1 VESRDPIRGRF
12 RSPEFRRL
20 SHGLLLPRLSTVEAE
35 SSEEKLRD
43 LKAWRLVLPPDAVFT
58 HVTAAWLFDWWLP
71 RLPEHVPT
79 FAATA
84 ADARPR
90 RAGLVCSRLE
100 VVAANLVRYA
110 LPVDAPGEVLLR
122 AARDLAVLDLV
133 VLIDCALAKRDVT
146 RNELEI
152 LANSRRPGCRRLRA
166 ALAMSDARSESA
178 WESLLRVFHEIAQ
191 IPVDPQ
197 AAVVDQNGSFVA
209 RADLLV
215 IQTGDLHEYDG
226 AHHDRPAQRTQ
237 DLRRLRRIQE
247 ANRVR
252 RGFTA
257 PDLVVSPGVTMHEL
271 DRVLGRPHDP
281 RRIEVWTTYL
291 QESCLTAKG
300 RLRLQNRWL
309 ATRHWSQT
317 PA

>member
-1 VESRDPIRGRF
+1 V
-12 RSPEFRRL
+12 
-20 SHGLLLPRLSTVEAE
+20 
-35 SSEEKLRD
+35 RD
-43 LKAWRLVLPPDAVFT
+43 LQAWRLVLPPDAVFT
-58 HVTAAWLFDWWLP
+58 HITAAWLFGWWLP
-71 RLPEHVPT
+71 RLPEHVPA

-84 ADARPR
+84 ANTRPR

-100 VVAANLVRYA
+100 VVAGGLERWG
-110 LPVDAPGEVLLR
+110 LPVDLAGEVLLR

-133 VLIDCALAKRDVT
+133 LLIDCALGRRDVT
-146 RNELEI
+146 FDELEV
-152 LANSRRPGCRRLRA
+152 LAKCGRPGCRRLRL
-166 ALAMSDARSESA
+166 ALALSDARAESP
-178 WESLLRVFHEIAQ
+178 WECLLRVFHTVAE
-191 IPVDPQ
+191 IPVEPQ
-197 AAVVDQNGSFVA
+197 AVILDELGSFVA

-215 IQTGDLHEYDG
+215 LQTGDLHEYDG
-226 AHHDRPAQRTQ
+226 AHHGLPSQRTQ

-247 ANRVR
+247 ANRIR

-271 DRVLGRPHDP
+271 DRVLGRAHDS
-281 RRIEVWTTYL
+281 RRVETWMTYL
-291 QESCLTAKG
+291 EESCLTAKG